1 MKVKIL
7 CILTVFHSTFFTYKI
22 KKNITNH
29 CEYQNHINNLLL
41 KKKKKEKETPPGH
54 QEGETRMLIICF
66 KAIRK
71 KYLTVVHLQYSH
83 PSDRWHP
90 NYIKSCLFC
99 LLCWYSTWLKIYRNV
114 RDTTAL
120 SSRLWAA
127 FTEQKQRN
135 PADNNVN
142 VHLPGFQT

>member
-7 CILTVFHSTFFTYKI
+7 CIFTVFHSMFFTYKI
-22 KKNITNH
+22 KKKHYKSLWISKP
-29 CEYQNHINNLLL
+29 YQQPFIQ
-41 KKKKKEKETPPGH
+41 KKKKKETPPGH

-127 FTEQKQRN
+127 FTEQKQLN

>member
-7 CILTVFHSTFFTYKI
+7 CIFTVFHSMFFTYKI
-22 KKNITNH
+22 KKKHYKSLWISKP
-29 CEYQNHINNLLL
+29 YQQPFIQ
-41 KKKKKEKETPPGH
+41 KKKKETLPGH

-127 FTEQKQRN
+127 FTEQKQLN